1 MKAEKKKRVPLPKS
15 KGWFSV
21 AEVAASRG
29 VTGAAVRYW
38 IKTLGL
44 EVARRFPIRI
54 SLEALD
60 NFFRIREQIGD
71 PRGGARPGAGR
82 KARGGKFSGG
92 VA

>member
-1 MKAEKKKRVPLPKS
+1 M
-15 KGWFSV
+15 